1 MANQWLRLWHDMPT
15 DPKWRTISRASG
27 QTIGNVMAVYCH
39 ILVCASNADERGR
52 TQSFNCEDVA
62 SALDIQTADVA
73 AIVDAMQGRVLDGD
87 RVAGW
92 EKRQVAREDGAAERA
107 KAWREAQKQA
117 KQTLPNDSERNRT
130 QTERNQTPDKDT
142 DKEEIK
148 IKKKTEDKAQAPVFV
163 LPDWVNRQHWD
174 VWHSTAKRKRATVE
188 QKQMAVDKL
197 DEWRLAGLDYA
208 TALES
213 AAIGGNQG
221 LFLPTTPRAGQP
233 NKQQA
238 LEDRNLAVARQWVED
253 SHAIQ

>member
-27 QTIGNVMAVYCH
+27 QSIGNVMAVYCH

-62 SALDIQTADVA
+62 SALDIETADVA

-107 KAWREAQKQA
+107 KAWRGAQKQA
-117 KQTLPNDSERNRT
+117 KQTQANAS
-130 QTERNQTPDKDT
+130 ERNQTPDKDT
-142 DKEEIK
+142 EKIK
-148 IKKKTEDKAQAPVFV
+148 IQKKKEDKAQAPVFV
-163 LPDWVNRQHWD
+163 LPDWINREHWD
-174 VWHSTAKRKRATVE
+174 IWHGTAKRKRATVE
-188 QKQMAVDKL
+188 QKQLAVDKL
-197 DEWRLAGLDYA
+197 AAWRVAGLDYA
-208 TALES
+208 GALEN
-213 AAIGGNQG
+213 AALGGNQG

-238 LEDRNLAVARQWVED
+238 LEDRNLAVARQWAED
-253 SHAIQ
+253 NHATQ